1 MSAIN
6 SRPDSHVAAADAAAD
21 FATKTDESQVNV
33 GLSAL
38 SSKAA
43 SDTLWLGKLQ
53 TCRREQR
60 ALATV
65 SRNKDASICTT
76 EDIAKHYSFLAE
88 DSSIEKLYSPYNG
101 KNK

>member
-43 SDTLWLGKLQ
+43 SDTL
-53 TCRREQR
+53 
-60 ALATV
+60 
-65 SRNKDASICTT
+65 
-76 EDIAKHYSFLAE
+76 
-88 DSSIEKLYSPYNG
+88 
-101 KNK
+101 